1 MSKLAREP
9 LPGNVPVE
17 EVFRQRGASLSVR
30 KKGLHDAAAMASK
43 GVEGLFSYRESGHL
57 TKETRTN
64 LSAGCLFLD
73 LAAGNISMYKDGVS
87 SDIPL
92 MYHPGELYR
101 DYAQRIM
108 HLPGGSLDSQ
118 EAEAAFRMLGE
129 ISELRPILNSLRNGA
144 EIDKIDV
151 SSTWF
156 AYASIQSPYLNLALA
171 SNSLYPDHK
180 RLKRY
185 YPGEIVG

>member
-1 MSKLAREP
+1 MKFDREV

-17 EVFRQRGASLSVR
+17 DVFRQRGASLSLR
-30 KKGLHDAAAMASK
+30 RNGFHDAAVLASK
-43 GVEGLFSYRESGHL
+43 GVRGLFSYSESGYSTEE
-57 TKETRTN
+57 TKAN

-87 SDIPL
+87 GDAPL
-92 MYHPGELYR
+92 TYHPGELYR
-101 DYAQRIM
+101 DYAERIM
-108 HLPGGSLDSQ
+108 HLPGGSLDFQ

-144 EIDKIDV
+144 GIDNIN
-151 SSTWF
+151 TGPIWF
-156 AYASIQSPYLNLALA
+156 TYASIQSPYLNLDLA
-171 SNSLYPDHK
+171 SNSLYPDYQ

-185 YPGEIVG
+185 YPGEIVD